1 MAIPEKLTVRL
12 GDLRQPLA
20 AWCDE
25 HQQKPSE
32 ALRIAVATMLGVD
45 PPEMP
50 AGNPKIADQAAVAN
64 AARWGK
70 NTGKQSNR
78 G

>member
-1 MAIPEKLTVRL
+1 MSIPEKLTVRL
-12 GDLRQPLA
+12 GDLRQPLEQ
-20 AWCDE
+20 WCNE

-50 AGNPKIADQAAVAN
+50 EGNPQASRETALKAN
-64 AARWGK
+64 RARWK
-70 NTGKQSNR
+70 KAKPSP
-78 G
+78 

>member
-1 MAIPEKLTVRL
+1 MSIPEKLTVRL
-12 GDLRQPLA
+12 GDLRQPLE

-45 PPEMP
+45 PPEMLL
-50 AGNPKIADQAAVAN
+50 GNPVIAEQAAAAN

-70 NTGKQSNR
+70 NTGEQSNR